1 MKASK
6 LKSSKEQA
14 EREISNYRNTCEQ
27 SYQRS
32 VQQRSGDVGANANK
46 LQAETGMKSN
56 AIKAGIE
63 RLKPEVRIRARYVQH
78 NFDLYHNNC
87 ICFQC
92 YLCLFPLRI
101 TSVCLYREI
110 HSSSLRIVTRLC
122 R

>member
-1 MKASK
+1 MASRQESIQRLLAAEEEAQNIVNKARQLKASK

-63 RLKPEVRIRARYVQH
+63 RLKPEFVDMLIKSTVNA
-78 NFDLYHNNC
+78 
-87 ICFQC
+87 
-92 YLCLFPLRI
+92 
-101 TSVCLYREI
+101 SV
-110 HSSSLRIVTRLC
+110 V
-122 R
+122 